1 MNCHAR
7 SSANPARSVSI
18 HIRHCWRMNYYR
30 LHVYMSTPACFNP
43 HSPLL
48 ANELP
53 ARHGQA
59 AGYRVS
65 IHIRHCWRMNF
76 GKQAAVSQGHAVS
89 IHIRHCWRMNCVLQ
103 LVQKRIAN
111 VSIHIR
117 HCWRMNCCNWCKSV
131 SRMKLQPRFHQ
142 WQKPPQLP
150 IQ

>member
-76 GKQAAVSQGHAVS
+76 SHTARSVCAGKHVS
-89 IHIRHCWRMNCVLQ
+89 IHIRHCWRMNWQTGRCQSGPRGFNPHSPLLANELLP
-103 LVQKRIAN
+103 LVKPWLPLVFQSTFAIAGE
-111 VSIHIR
+111 
-117 HCWRMNCCNWCKSV
+117 
-131 SRMKLQPRFHQ
+131 
-142 WQKPPQLP
+142 
-150 IQ
+150 